1 MSMSSVSVAAASV
14 VASVDRTARGAAP
27 AAAEP
32 PRRPVREPVA
42 PQPSAADIE
51 QASARIEKYVQSSGR
66 NLQFRVDADS
76 GRVVVS
82 VRDAETG
89 ELIRQIPNEA
99 ALRIAKSLEQGD
111 TRRAQV
117 LIDDKA

>member
-1 MSMSSVSVAAASV
+1 MSMSSVSAAV
-14 VASVDRTARGAAP
+14 VTQVASVDRTARSP
-27 AAAEP
+27 ASSVAEL
-32 PRRPVREPVA
+32 PRRAVSEPAA
-42 PQPSAADIE
+42 PQPSPADVE
-51 QASARIEKYVQSSGR
+51 QASAQIEKYVQSAGR